1 MRKRIKEICDFVSR
15 GSAPAYVDVSG
26 NKVMNQATFSKGWI
40 DESNIRFSSK
50 AEDAANIHHGD
61 LLMAST
67 GGGVLGKIVYFDK
80 LDENFYADSHVT
92 IMRNSK
98 NKNSMKFL
106 YYYFYTRYNEINAT
120 MAKGSTNQTE
130 LQRNSLLAYE
140 IDIPDFETQLRIVNY
155 LDSKT
160 AAIDSQISV
169 LEKKRDA
176 YERLKQSVINRAV
189 TRGLEEDVPL
199 KPSGVDWIGMIP
211 EHWERKRLKDVSYM
225 YGGLSGKSGDDFRCD
240 DESLTK
246 PFIPFTNI
254 LNNNV
259 VDLHKVGSV
268 VMKKGE
274 EQNKVEQ
281 YDLLFLMSSEDY
293 ESIAKCAVVL
303 GVPGETYLNSFCK
316 GLRITSNEAI
326 APFINYQLT
335 ASACRDSLR
344 FEARGFTRINI
355 KIDKITSQFII
366 LPPLSE
372 QQEIVRYLD
381 GKCAEID
388 RAIENTTKQID
399 AYKRLRRS
407 LINEVVT
414 GQRAV

>member
-1 MRKRIKEICDFVSR
+1 MKKRIKEICDFVSR
-15 GSAPAYVDVSG
+15 GSAPAYVDESG

-40 DESNIRFSSK
+40 DESNIRYSSK
-50 AEDAANIHHGD
+50 ADNAANIHRGD

-106 YYYFYTRYNEINAT
+106 YYYFYTRYDEINAT

-140 IDIPDFETQLRIVNY
+140 IDIPDFGTQLRIVDY

-169 LEKKRDA
+169 LEKKREA

-189 TRGLEEDVPL
+189 TRGLDANVTL
-199 KPSGVDWIGMIP
+199 KASGVDWIGMVP
-211 EHWERKRLKDVSYM
+211 EHWETLRVKDVATLRNERTDETVLPYIALENISSWDAKFHSTSCSTEGTNGICYEGDVLFSKLRP
-225 YGGLSGKSGDDFRCD
+225 YLAKGYLVQKRSICSTEFFVLIPKKNIRSRYLLYYILS
-240 DESLTK
+240 
-246 PFIPFTNI
+246 PHVINFIKNQVAGVKMPRTNWNEFGI
-254 LNNNV
+254 LPIPV
-259 VDLHKVGSV
+259 PAI
-268 VMKKGE
+268 E
-274 EQNKVEQ
+274 EQTEIER
-281 YDLLFLMSSEDY
+281 FLDY
-293 ESIAKCAVVL
+293 KS
-303 GVPGETYLNSFCK
+303 
-316 GLRITSNEAI
+316 
-326 APFINYQLT
+326 
-335 ASACRDSLR
+335 
-344 FEARGFTRINI
+344 
-355 KIDKITSQFII
+355 
-366 LPPLSE
+366 
-372 QQEIVRYLD
+372 
-381 GKCAEID
+381 AEID

-399 AYKRLRRS
+399 AYKRLKRS